1 MNPKQAKTILENYRT
16 GECSPEERRLVEQWY
31 AQLVETGEW
40 QWSDED
46 RMQLQQA
53 MKKSLLEKINAQ
65 HQGKVRRTPFLRP
78 AYWLAAASLILILG
92 TGAYLFYFNKHN
104 KGNENSLAGRPQQ
117 ERFKND
123 ISPAKQ
129 RVILTL
135 SDGSTQVMD
144 SVAQGTIT
152 VQGNARAI
160 KQAGSIAYQGDHAS
174 RIVYNT
180 LTTEKGRTFHLQLAD
195 GTGVWLD
202 ALSSVRFPTAF
213 SRDERVVEVTGQ
225 AYFEVA
231 KDIHRP
237 FKVKCGNQVVQVLGT
252 HFNINS
258 YNRMDLQTTLVEGS
272 VKVVR
277 KNTAPF
283 ILNKPGQQTRADD
296 NDNNGMVRLVE
307 DVDVEE
313 VMAWKDGRFQF
324 NGSNVEQIMDQISR
338 WYNLDIVY
346 KDKINETFVA
356 DIRRDLPVSKLLAL
370 LEMTKQIRFVIEG
383 NKITVV
389 K

>member
-16 GECSPEERRLVEQWY
+16 GKCSPEERRLVEQWY
-31 AQLVETGEW
+31 AQLVETGQW

-65 HQGKVRRTPFLRP
+65 HQGKVRRTIFLRP
-78 AYWLAAASLILILG
+78 AYWWVAASLVLMLG
-92 TGAYLFYFNKHN
+92 TGAYLFFYNRHD
-104 KGNENSLAGRPQQ
+104 KGNENSLASRPQQ

-123 ISPAKQ
+123 ISPANQ

-144 SVAQGTIT
+144 SIAPGTVT
-152 VQGNARAI
+152 LQGNTRAI
-160 KQAGSIAYQGDHAS
+160 KQAGSIAYLGDHVS
-174 RIVYNT
+174 KVVYNT

-213 SRDERVVEVTGQ
+213 PRDERMVEVTGQ

-231 KDIHRP
+231 KDVHRP
-237 FKVKCGNQVVQVLGT
+237 FRVRCGNQVVQVLGT
-252 HFNINS
+252 QFNINS
-258 YNRMDLQTTLVEGS
+258 YNRMDLQTTLVEGA
-272 VKVVR
+272 VKVAV
-277 KNTAPF
+277 KNSASF
-283 ILNKPGQQTRADD
+283 ILNKPGQQTRA
-296 NDNNGMVRLVE
+296 NDGVVKLVE
-307 DVDVEE
+307 AVDVDE

-356 DIRRDLPVSKLLAL
+356 DIKRDLPVSKLLAL

-383 NKITVV
+383 NKITVA

>member
-213 SRDERVVEVTGQ
+213 PRDERVVEVTGQ

-296 NDNNGMVRLVE
+296 NNNGMVRLVE

>member
-1 MNPKQAKTILENYRT
+1 
-16 GECSPEERRLVEQWY
+16 
-31 AQLVETGEW
+31 
-40 QWSDED
+40 
-46 RMQLQQA
+46 MQLQQA

-65 HQGKVRRTPFLRP
+65 HQGKVRRTIFLRP
-78 AYWLAAASLILILG
+78 AYWWVAASLVLMLG
-92 TGAYLFYFNKHN
+92 TGAYLFFYNRHD
-104 KGNENSLAGRPQQ
+104 KGNENSLASRPQQ

-123 ISPAKQ
+123 ISPANQ

-144 SVAQGTIT
+144 SIAPGTVT
-152 VQGNARAI
+152 LQGNTRAI
-160 KQAGSIAYQGDHAS
+160 KQAGSIAYLGDHVS
-174 RIVYNT
+174 KVVYNT

-213 SRDERVVEVTGQ
+213 PRDERMVEVTGQ

-231 KDIHRP
+231 KDVHRP
-237 FKVKCGNQVVQVLGT
+237 FRVRCGNQVVQVLGT
-252 HFNINS
+252 QFNINS
-258 YNRMDLQTTLVEGS
+258 YNRMDLQTTLVEGA
-272 VKVVR
+272 VKVAV
-277 KNTAPF
+277 KNSASF
-283 ILNKPGQQTRADD
+283 ILNKPGQQTRA
-296 NDNNGMVRLVE
+296 NDGVVKLVE
-307 DVDVEE
+307 AVDVDE

-356 DIRRDLPVSKLLAL
+356 DIKRDLPVSKLLAL

-383 NKITVV
+383 NKITVA

>member
-213 SRDERVVEVTGQ
+213 PRDERVVEVTGQ

-231 KDIHRP
+231 KDVHRP

-258 YNRMDLQTTLVEGS
+258 YNLMDLQTTLVEGS

-296 NDNNGMVRLVE
+296 NDNNGIVRLVE

>member
-92 TGAYLFYFNKHN
+92 TGAYLFYYNKHN

-296 NDNNGMVRLVE
+296 NNNGMVRLVE

>member
-1 MNPKQAKTILENYRT
+1 MNPKEAKAILEKYRA
-16 GECSPEERRLVEQWY
+16 GESTPEERRLVEQWY
-31 AQLVETGEW
+31 AQLVATGEW
-40 QWSDED
+40 QWSDEE
-46 RMQLQQA
+46 RIQLQQA
-53 MKKSLLEKINAQ
+53 MKKSLLEKINS
-65 HQGKVRRTPFLRP
+65 QGREKVRRTVFLRP
-78 AYWLAAASLILILG
+78 VYWWVAASLLLVLG
-92 TGAYLFYFNKHN
+92 AGAYFFTYSGNGGAHHN
-104 KGNENSLAGRPQQ
+104 SVANLPQQ

-123 ISPAKQ
+123 ISPANQ

-144 SVAQGTIT
+144 SIAQGTVT
-152 VQGNARAI
+152 LQGSTRVI
-160 KQAGSIAYQGDHAS
+160 KQAGSIAYLGDRAS
-174 RIVYNT
+174 RVVYNT

-213 SRDERVVEVTGQ
+213 PRDERIVEVTGQ

-237 FKVKCGNQVVQVLGT
+237 FKVRCGNQVVEVLGT

-258 YNRMDLQTTLVEGS
+258 YDRMDLQTTLVEGS
-272 VKVVR
+272 VKVAA
-277 KNTAPF
+277 KNAVPF
-283 ILNKPGQQTRADD
+283 ILNKPGQQTKGDHA
-296 NDNNGMVRLVE
+296 GMLKLVE
-307 DVDVEE
+307 AVDVEE
-313 VMAWKDGRFQF
+313 VMAWKEGRFQF
-324 NGSNVEQIMDQISR
+324 NGSSVEQIMDQISR
-338 WYNLDIVY
+338 WYNLDVVY

-356 DIRRDLPVSKLLAL
+356 DIRRDVPVSKLLAL